1 MLAHPNAAIR
11 MDIQLL
17 LIGFAFSALAIV
29 AILTGRRQRAWVE
42 RDLYMGDL
50 RTLSDIA
57 FRRIAGPPFGAV
69 NRLRKRGFLVKT
81 SRGLSRVSLTGWVAV
96 LLRHTSA
103 RRVETT
109 SWDRGP
115 IA

>member
-1 MLAHPNAAIR
+1 MFLLCFRIPNAAIR

-17 LIGFAFSALAIV
+17 LIGFAFSALAIM

-57 FRRIAGPPFGAV
+57 FRRIAGPLLV
-69 NRLRKRGFLVKT
+69 RLIGCANADF
-81 SRGLSRVSLTGWVAV
+81 W
-96 LLRHTSA
+96 
-103 RRVETT
+103 
-109 SWDRGP
+109 
-115 IA
+115 

>member
-1 MLAHPNAAIR
+1 

-17 LIGFAFSALAIV
+17 LLGFAFGALVIAAIL
-29 AILTGRRQRAWVE
+29 LTGRQQRAWVE
-42 RDLYMGDL
+42 RDLYTGDL

-57 FRRIAGPPFGAV
+57 FRRVAGPPFGAV

-81 SRGLSRVSLTGWVAV
+81 DRGHSRVTLTGRVAV
-96 LLRHTSA
+96 LLRHTPA
-103 RRVETT
+103 RRVETA

-115 IA
+115 MA

>member
-1 MLAHPNAAIR
+1 

-17 LIGFAFSALAIV
+17 LLGFAFGALAIA
-29 AILTGRRQRAWVE
+29 AILLTGRQQRAWVE

-81 SRGLSRVSLTGWVAV
+81 DHGHSRVTLMGCVTII
-96 LLRHTSA
+96 LRYTTA
-103 RRVETT
+103 RRVETN

-115 IA
+115 MA

>member
-1 MLAHPNAAIR
+1 

-17 LIGFAFSALAIV
+17 LLGFAFGALAIA
-29 AILTGRRQRAWVE
+29 AILLTGAQQRAWVE
-42 RDLYMGDL
+42 LDLYTGDL

-69 NRLRKRGFLVKT
+69 NRLRKREFLVKT
-81 SRGLSRVSLTGWVAV
+81 DRGQSRVTLTGWVAV
-96 LLRHTSA
+96 LLRYTTA
-103 RRVETT
+103 RRVETN

-115 IA
+115 MA